1 MNDLAQRTILA
12 VQQSIIMCPRDGDV
26 DRMNGI
32 PADIEVGVF
41 VATDDHEAGH

>member
-1 MNDLAQRTILA
+1 MNDLAQRAILA
-12 VQQSIIMCPRDGDV
+12 VQQSIIVCPRDV

-41 VATDDHEAGH
+41 VTTDDHEAGH